1 MSAALWVENVQYRPL
16 NRAGT
21 SSLRRRYLVVLTA
34 AGMLTAGL
42 ATTPAAQPANAATTT
57 LGSTF
62 TGASNADEY
71 GHDTALS
78 QDGTRMIVGAPGDD
92 SAGNDA
98 GLAQI
103 FDWDGTN
110 WNQIGGD
117 LTFGNAGDRFGH
129 AVDITRDGQTVVIGA
144 PNANSSDGAA
154 ATYTWDGSAWNQ
166 NGGTID
172 GAHTGGEF
180 GTAVAI
186 SDDGNWIAV
195 GAPQAHSGG
204 GEVEVWTWDETTWS
218 QLGDIFDGSG
228 DDNLGASVALSAN
241 GHILAFG
248 APGHGTTGTVHF
260 QQWQGSTWVGGSGGR
275 DGDFE
280 GFGAS
285 IDFSAT
291 GRYIVIGSPDRTND
305 DDTLAGQVTILKS
318 DGSGNWPQVGA
329 DINGA
334 AGDNL
339 GTSVA
344 ISDDGQRVVIGSPND
359 DTNGTNTGTVR
370 VLDWNGSAWT
380 DAETPLNGD
389 TNNERLGAAVSLSGN
404 GDTITASA
412 IPDGT
417 TAPGQVTVHN
427 SDTNPVDPGRPL
439 KLDFQ
444 TTYSETGPI
453 QYVGPSCATFADG
466 IARCWGTRTDP
477 WTGRANTNEIPPLE
491 VDLELDAGV
500 TPTSVAVGEYHACF
514 VLRTATF
521 CASLTPS
528 ATAASTSLKTAAEEP
543 SPSTARP

>member
-1 MSAALWVENVQYRPL
+1 MP
-16 NRAGT
+16 
-21 SSLRRRYLVVLTA
+21 
-34 AGMLTAGL
+34 
-42 ATTPAAQPANAATTT
+42 P
-57 LGSTF
+57 
-62 TGASNADEY
+62 D
-71 GHDTALS
+71 
-78 QDGTRMIVGAPGDD
+78 
-92 SAGNDA
+92 
-98 GLAQI
+98 
-103 FDWDGTN
+103 
-110 WNQIGGD
+110 
-117 LTFGNAGDRFGH
+117 
-129 AVDITRDGQTVVIGA
+129 
-144 PNANSSDGAA
+144 
-154 ATYTWDGSAWNQ
+154 
-166 NGGTID
+166 
-172 GAHTGGEF
+172 
-180 GTAVAI
+180 
-186 SDDGNWIAV
+186 
-195 GAPQAHSGG
+195 
-204 GEVEVWTWDETTWS
+204 
-218 QLGDIFDGSG
+218 
-228 DDNLGASVALSAN
+228 
-241 GHILAFG
+241 
-248 APGHGTTGTVHF
+248 GTTGTVHF
-260 QQWQGSTWVGGSGGR
+260 QQWQGSTWNGGSGGR

-291 GRYIVIGSPDRTND
+291 GRYVVIGSPDRTND
-305 DDTLAGQVTILKS
+305 DDTLAGQVAILS
-318 DGSGNWPQVGA
+318 DGYGGWPQVGA

-334 AGDNL
+334 AEDNL

-477 WTGRANTNEIPPLE
+477 WTGQANTNEIPPLE

-514 VLRTATF
+514 VLSDGDVKCLFNADGDGSVYFAQDGGGGTLTF
-521 CASLTPS
+521 D
-528 ATAASTSLKTAAEEP
+528 
-543 SPSTARP
+543 SPAVEIDAGYFHTCVLLESGSGLLLGQGRLRPDRRRAPQQWA